1 MSSVQNPPIQG
12 ESLSRGPKLLSIKNY
27 VIEIMIYIHIPGTMR
42 NVGKE
47 LPV

>member
-1 MSSVQNPPIQG
+1 MFGVQNPPIQG
-12 ESLSRGPKLLSIKNY
+12 VSLARGPKLLSIKNY
-27 VIEIMIYIHIPGTMR
+27 VTEIMIYIHIPGTVR